1 MDCQDSLQTA
11 QAMPELPDGVGL
23 SLEEVRTLLA
33 VKNSTSVSP
42 DDPILMI
49 VTVLNAFL
57 AEEEKLLDRHRKALT
72 SILTERTDGYV
83 KAVEQT
89 TSHLGESL
97 SSGSAKEMSR
107 LFSENTVR
115 MERFNSSLFWL
126 TAIVTAAALINV
138 AIFIWR

>member
-33 VKNSTSVSP
+33 LKNSTSVSP

-57 AEEEKLLDRHRKALT
+57 AEEEKLLDRHRKALIT
-72 SILTERTDGYV
+72 ILTERTDGYV

-89 TSHLGESL
+89 TTHLGESL

-107 LFSENTVR
+107 LFSENTGR

-126 TAIVTAAALINV
+126 TAIVTAAALVNV

>member
-1 MDCQDSLQTA
+1 MDCQDSLQTT
-11 QAMPELPDGVGL
+11 QAMPALPDGVGL

-72 SILTERTDGYV
+72 AILTERTDGYV

-89 TSHLGESL
+89 TTHLGERL

-107 LFSENTVR
+107 LFSENTGR